1 MGNKKFTEWQIIIVV
16 FLICLVL
23 VISVDIRQGMDVY
36 SSVKNNSAVFVFVAL
51 ICFFASSILPKISF
65 PTKKNI
71 ADQIRLRF
79 LFLENFGYSY
89 SRYAYN
95 KKQKALEVYF
105 SNPNLVDICV
115 VYFYKLRENNA
126 YMLIG
131 DDFVNFRNLE
141 DSYCE
146 SVSDEKRAEMT
157 IEEYM
162 EYVIEGVANNRDEI
176 FRIKGLL
183 DLRNKLF

>member
-1 MGNKKFTEWQIIIVV
+1 
-16 FLICLVL
+16 
-23 VISVDIRQGMDVY
+23 
-36 SSVKNNSAVFVFVAL
+36 
-51 ICFFASSILPKISF
+51 
-65 PTKKNI
+65 
-71 ADQIRLRF
+71 
-79 LFLENFGYSY
+79 
-89 SRYAYN
+89 
-95 KKQKALEVYF
+95 
-105 SNPNLVDICV
+105 
-115 VYFYKLRENNA
+115 
-126 YMLIG
+126 MLIG

-146 SVSDEKRAEMT
+146 SISDEKRAEMT